1 MGRSA
6 EMWQEQQEQEQEAGN
21 EQQFELSEMLFQM
34 GVYMQ
39 EVQRAEMESDM
50 PEHKRTGYAERM
62 AEQADMQRKA
72 RREGGA

>member
-6 EMWQEQQEQEQEAGN
+6 EMWQEQQEREAGD

-34 GVYMQ
+34 GVYMNQ
-39 EVQRAEMESDM
+39 VRLAEMEADM

-62 AEQADMQRKA
+62 AEQADYLRKA
-72 RREGGA
+72 RRENGA